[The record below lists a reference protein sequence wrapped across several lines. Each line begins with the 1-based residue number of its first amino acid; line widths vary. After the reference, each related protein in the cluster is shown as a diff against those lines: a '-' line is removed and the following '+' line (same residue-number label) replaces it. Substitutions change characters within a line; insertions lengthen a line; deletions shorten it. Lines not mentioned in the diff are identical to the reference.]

1 MTKPKLKKVTPKASE
16 VKAPEEKVP
25 EVKAPE
31 VKAPEVKAPEV
42 KAPKAPE
49 EKKEVSFRIT
59 RANEVFKSHHCEVVY
74 FTSDDTCFVNQS
86 YAHMHAANL
95 ADTTVSPVTKNHS
108 K

>member
-1 MTKPKLKKVTPKASE
+1 MTKPKLKKDAP
-16 VKAPEEKVP
+16 KAPEAKAPETP

-31 VKAPEVKAPEV
+31 VKAPEAPE
-42 KAPKAPE
+42 K
-49 EKKEVSFRIT
+49 KKEVPFRIA

-95 ADTTVSPVTKNHS
+95 ADNTVSPVTKNHS